1 MTDLFI
7 SYAHEDKPVIRELVK
22 ILEDRGWSVWWDR
35 DIDVGTEFATVIERA
50 LLSAA
55 CVLVI
60 WSENSVA
67 SPWVRA
73 EAQEAMS
80 GSTLLP
86 VRIDETTPPLPFR
99 LLESANL
106 TGWPD
111 QPCKVELEK
120 LLLAIDGKLESGD
133 GPTQPAERPGKVRS
147 DPTLSTRVAQHVVD
161 RLNKLDS
168 PADTAKTDLGLERA
182 IADFALALLRDPVND
197 KASLRQFTTRLGD
210 LWSADFVAVAE
221 GTRLSL
227 VSDRV
232 GISEP
237 QDMVANGVSG
247 VQLDTGNTQPA
258 VLNADLGMAWR
269 LTVGNSAG
277 RHILLAGTAYDTRPP
292 EGQLQRLESVSDL
305 VAGKLT

>member
-1 MTDLFI
+1 VTDLFI

-22 ILEDRGWSVWWDR
+22 ILEDRDWSVWWDR
-35 DIDVGTEFATVIERA
+35 DIDVGAEFATVIERA

-80 GSTLLP
+80 GATLLP
-86 VRIDETTPPLPFR
+86 VCMDDTTPPLPFR

-106 TGWPD
+106 AGWPD

-120 LLLAIDGKLESGD
+120 LLLAIGGKLN
-133 GPTQPAERPGKVRS
+133 AEKRPEERTEPVGKVRS

-161 RLNKLDS
+161 RLNRIDS
-168 PADTAKTDLGLERA
+168 TDDSSNTDIGLERA
-182 IADFALALLRDPVND
+182 IADYAVALLREPGNE
-197 KASLRQFTTRLGD
+197 KSSLRQFTTRLGE

-232 GISEP
+232 GVSEP
-237 QDMVANGVSG
+237 QTLVAAGVIG
-247 VQLDTGNTQPA
+247 VQLDSSPA
-258 VLNADLGMAWR
+258 SGVQSEPDMAWR
-269 LTVGNSAG
+269 LTIGDSSG
-277 RHILLAGTAYDTRPP
+277 KHILLAGTAYDTRPQAN
-292 EGQLQRLESVSDL
+292 QLERLESVYDL
-305 VAGKLT
+305 VAGTAI